1 MCLGNP
7 EGFTDPVPPG
17 VRYSFLKGTADMST
31 KSSKPVK
38 FIAWFPMVAGILM
51 IVAGGVTWGL
61 VQSQLKDENI
71 KVAAVTP
78 ENPGRLAGKDVAGP
92 FTAYAQ
98 AAAIEYH
105 ALNGADGKTYAEL
118 GADLTALKD
127 KLKASG
133 ATDADLAD
141 NADVKKLTATR
152 TSTMNGSFLRASL
165 FTSVVSFGI
174 AALVMGLG
182 LLFIL
187 VGFALSKVS
196 NTVVVSDA
204 HAAGAAPLKA

>member
-1 MCLGNP
+1 
-7 EGFTDPVPPG
+7 
-17 VRYSFLKGTADMST
+17 MST
-31 KSSKPVK
+31 TSNKPVK
-38 FIAWFPMVAGILM
+38 FIAIFTMVAGLLM
-51 IVAGGVTWGL
+51 IIAGGTTWGL
-61 VQSQLKDENI
+61 VQSQLKDEHI
-71 KVAAVTP
+71 TVAAVTP

-98 AAAIEYH
+98 ASAIEHH
-105 ALNGADGKTYAEL
+105 ALDGADGKTYAQL

-133 ATDADLAD
+133 ATDDDIAD
-141 NADVKKLTATR
+141 NADVKKLTLTR

-187 VGFALSKVS
+187 IGYALTKVGVT
-196 NTVVVSDA
+196 TVTTVETSEPA
-204 HAAGAAPLKA
+204 SGAAPATA